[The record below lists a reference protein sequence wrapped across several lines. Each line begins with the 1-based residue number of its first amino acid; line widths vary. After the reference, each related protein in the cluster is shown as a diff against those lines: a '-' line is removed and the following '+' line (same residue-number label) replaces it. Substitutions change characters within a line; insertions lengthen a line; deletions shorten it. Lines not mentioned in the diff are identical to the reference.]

1 MKRQRPSGP
10 DLFGELAP
18 PARPQL
24 PSAAIVAGIDEAGLG
39 PLLGPLTLGFSAFRA
54 PTHELWSSLSQSCS
68 AQPRERD
75 GRLAVADSK
84 QVFTR
89 DPRGAARLEWSA
101 LSFLGLAGTQVA
113 PHGAQ
118 ELFTSLPSDLA
129 AQDDPRAEP
138 WFASMNFELPWC
150 ADRAELTDKRLNLAR
165 DLEHSGVELLEA
177 GFRSL
182 APAELNRS
190 FDRTHSKSKTQWE
203 ALQPILTRLWRKHA
217 LEGVLLVVDRQGG
230 RMRYREALDSSFPQA
245 RTQVW
250 SESPERSEY
259 WVRELDGPRWMHVIF
274 AERAESFSFPVALAS
289 CLAKYARETWMEG
302 FNRYFSSLQPE
313 LTPTAGYVSDA
324 RRWLAAAEPLLQ
336 RSGLE
341 RRSLVRER

>member
-1 MKRQRPSGP
+1 MKRARQSGP
-10 DLFGELAP
+10 DLFGEQVQ
-18 PARPQL
+18 PARQEPPQ
-24 PSAAIVAGIDEAGLG
+24 AAIVAGIDEAGLG

-54 PTHELWSSLSQSCS
+54 PTHELWSTLAQSCS

-89 DPRGAARLEWSA
+89 DPRGAARLELTA

-113 PHGAQ
+113 PACAQ
-118 ELFTSLPSDLA
+118 ELLTGLPSDLA
-129 AQDDPRAEP
+129 AKDAPQAEP
-138 WFASMNFELPWC
+138 WFGSMSFELPWC
-150 ADRAELTDKRLNLAR
+150 AQRAELTDRRLCLAR
-165 DLEHSGVELLEA
+165 DLEERGIELLEA
-177 GFRSL
+177 GFRAL

-190 FDRTHSKSKTQWE
+190 FDRTHSKSRTQWE

-217 LEGVLLVVDRQGG
+217 LEGVLLVIDRQGG
-230 RMRYREALDSSFPQA
+230 RMRYREALDSSFPEA
-245 RTQVW
+245 RTQIW

-259 WVRELDGPRWMHVIF
+259 FVRELAGPRWMHVIF
-274 AERAESFSFPVALAS
+274 AERAETFSFPVALAS

-302 FNRYFSSLQPE
+302 FNRYFTGLQAD
-313 LTPTAGYVSDA
+313 LLPTAGYVTDA
-324 RRWLAAAEPLLQ
+324 RRWLLAAAPVLE
-336 RSGLE
+336 RTGME